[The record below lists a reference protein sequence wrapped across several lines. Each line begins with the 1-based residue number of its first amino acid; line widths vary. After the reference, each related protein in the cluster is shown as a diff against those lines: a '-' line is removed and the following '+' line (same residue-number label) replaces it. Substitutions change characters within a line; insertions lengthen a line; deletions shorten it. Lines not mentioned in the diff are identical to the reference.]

1 MALLANQ
8 TISNLP
14 HLLLFEIFSISGV
27 RIFDVTRID
36 VAVSHSNAR
45 RKPHEVRSQG
55 LHFSGKDR
63 QTNKQTNRN
72 EDTNRAVKITNFK

>member
-8 TISNLP
+8 TLSDLP
-14 HLLLFEIFSISGV
+14 HLLLFEIFSTSGV

-63 QTNKQTNRN
+63 QTNERTNKQRN
-72 EDTNRAVKITNFK
+72 K